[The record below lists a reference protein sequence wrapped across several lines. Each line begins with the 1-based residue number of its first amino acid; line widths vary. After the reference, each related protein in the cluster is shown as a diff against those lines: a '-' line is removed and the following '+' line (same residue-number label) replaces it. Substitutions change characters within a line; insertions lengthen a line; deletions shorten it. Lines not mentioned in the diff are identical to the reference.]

1 MIPQLKLQ
9 AYSMHDTVSAFIS
22 QDEAM
27 ASLSQPGVHM
37 RPRRTWRAARHGHA
51 PASFCLTPECSRHL
65 CILHILENNQKWMLL
80 KQHKAEPTPARWLA
94 VKVPAC

>member
-65 CILHILENNQKWMLL
+65 CIYTIWKTTKNGCCSSNT
-80 KQHKAEPTPARWLA
+80 KQSPRPRAGWL
-94 VKVPAC
+94 